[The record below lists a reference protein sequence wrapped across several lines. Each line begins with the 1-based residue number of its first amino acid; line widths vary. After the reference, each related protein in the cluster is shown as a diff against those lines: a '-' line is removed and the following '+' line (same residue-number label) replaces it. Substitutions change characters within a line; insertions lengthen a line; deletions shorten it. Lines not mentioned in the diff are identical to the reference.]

1 MSWSDT
7 MRFARVFAA
16 LALAGLTAGCF
27 QPLYAEHPTAAGN
40 ASIVGQLR
48 AVDVS
53 PINAPGGSRLNRV
66 TVNVRNEL
74 IYSLTGGSGGVS
86 PTHRLDVKLT
96 ATQLQIIVD
105 INTARPDINN
115 YGIDGTYTLTEL
127 ATGKVV
133 VSRSNLR
140 TGIVQYPGSGAALR
154 GRARL
159 ARRRKPCRQGNR
171 GQYPVAACVVF
182 RSGFVKFAAAP

>member
-40 ASIVGQLR
+40 ASIVGQMR

-74 IYSLTGGSGGVS
+74 IYSLTGGSGG
-86 PTHRLDVKLT
+86 
-96 ATQLQIIVD
+96 I
-105 INTARPDINN
+105 
-115 YGIDGTYTLTEL
+115 
-127 ATGKVV
+127 
-133 VSRSNLR
+133 
-140 TGIVQYPGSGAALR
+140 YPGSCPTR
-154 GRARL
+154 VR
-159 ARRRKPCRQGNR
+159 
-171 GQYPVAACVVF
+171 
-182 RSGFVKFAAAP
+182 